1 MSVVTSVPVLAAW
14 VRSTWLEST
23 SVGRMTS
30 QSKSRV
36 STVQLLG
43 SSSEIVATGGP
54 STAGVTKYPVR
65 APGVSVHAT
74 RHSFP
79 PRRAR
84 PRRNCRSV
92 ARWYSVCP
100 PGVWLGESLAV
111 FPAAGTKLYVPKI
124 ALATS
129 PSVWP
134 DHS

>member
-1 MSVVTSVPVLAAW
+1 M
-14 VRSTWLEST
+14 RSTWLAST

-36 STVQLLG
+36 STVQLSG
-43 SSSEIVATGGP
+43 SISEIVATGWP

-65 APGVSVHAT
+65 APGVSVQAT

-92 ARWYSVCP
+92 ARWNSVWP
-100 PGVWLGESLAV
+100 SGVWLGESLSV
-111 FPAAGTKLYVPKI
+111 FPSAGVNP
-124 ALATS
+124 
-129 PSVWP
+129 
-134 DHS
+134 